1 MNISSENT
9 QHNFLLIICC
19 IIIFCGLL
27 FLLVGPGIGFPV
39 GTCGSDEIQMT
50 RTTDIEPSYAASL
63 LKEFGEPEP
72 GLAPDR
78 LPVMQYP
85 VQKEVIDTFMDQEQ
99 IGLSEDSIIGLY
111 EFPDS
116 RLLLIDKGT
125 SVEEIIRTNEGTRTL
140 TLPKEPAGSLHIGAN
155 ETGTAQHGTF
165 LSSTEYNISIQQID
179 FVLPGPGNEPAPLY
193 IVKKSGI
200 EYLLNTD
207 ETPLATISTTGTFY
221 VLYGERVERVVSSS
235 FVIPDPSWTLCFER
249 LEISGEGTTMGEL
262 KYKTKFARGS
272 ERILRA
278 HLITTGAYI
287 QIHDANME
295 TSTSQWTSRDSTGCS
310 C

>member
-1 MNISSENT
+1 MDISSENT

-39 GTCGSDEIQMT
+39 GTCGSDDIAMT
-50 RTTDIEPSYAASL
+50 ITSDIEPSYAASL

-72 GLAPDR
+72 GPAPGR

-85 VQKEVIDTFMDQEQ
+85 LQKEILDSFMDQEQ
-99 IGLSEDSIIGLY
+99 IAVSEDSIIGLY

-116 RLLLIDKGT
+116 RLLLIDQG
-125 SVEEIIRTNEGTRTL
+125 SGVEEIIRTDEGTRTL
-140 TLPKEPAGSLHIGAN
+140 TLPKEPVGSLQIGAN

-165 LSSTEYNISIQQID
+165 LSSTKYNISIQRID
-179 FVLPGPGNEPAPLY
+179 LVLPGPGNETAPLY
-193 IVKKSGI
+193 IVKKSGT
-200 EYLLNTD
+200 ESLLNPD
-207 ETPLATISTTGTFY
+207 ETPLATISATGTFY
-221 VLYGERVERVVSSS
+221 VLFGDRVERVVSSS
-235 FVIPDPSWTLCFER
+235 YVITDPSWTLCFER
-249 LEISGEGTTMGEL
+249 SEISGEGTAMGEL
-262 KYKTKFARGS
+262 KYTTKFARGS
-272 ERILRA
+272 ERILRV
-278 HLITTGAYI
+278 HLITTGAHV
-287 QIHDANME
+287 QVHDTTMQ

>member
-1 MNISSENT
+1 MDISSENT

-50 RTTDIEPSYAASL
+50 HTTDIEPSYAASL

-72 GLAPDR
+72 GPVPGR

-85 VQKEVIDTFMDQEQ
+85 LQKEVLDMLMDQEQ
-99 IGLSEDSIIGLY
+99 IAVSENSIIGLY

-116 RLLLIDKGT
+116 RLLLIDQGT
-125 SVEEIIRTNEGTRTL
+125 SVEEIISTDEGTRTL
-140 TLPKEPAGSLHIGAN
+140 ILPKEPAGSLHIGAN
-155 ETGTAQHGTF
+155 ETGTALHGMF
-165 LSSTEYNISIQQID
+165 LASTEYTTSIQRID
-179 FVLPGPGNEPAPLY
+179 LVLPGPGNETAPLY
-193 IVKKSGI
+193 IVKKSGT
-200 EYLLNTD
+200 ESLLNPD

-235 FVIPDPSWTLCFER
+235 YVIADASWTLCIER
-249 LEISGEGTTMGEL
+249 LEISGEGMTMGEL
-262 KYKTKFARGS
+262 KYTTKFARGS

>member
-1 MNISSENT
+1 MDISSENT

-50 RTTDIEPSYAASL
+50 HTTDIEPSYAASL

-72 GLAPDR
+72 GPVPGR

-85 VQKEVIDTFMDQEQ
+85 LQKEVLDMLMDQEQ
-99 IGLSEDSIIGLY
+99 IAVSENSIIGLY

-116 RLLLIDKGT
+116 RLLLIDQGT
-125 SVEEIIRTNEGTRTL
+125 SVEEIISTDEGTRTL
-140 TLPKEPAGSLHIGAN
+140 ILPKEPAGSLHIGAN
-155 ETGTAQHGTF
+155 ETGTALHGMF
-165 LSSTEYNISIQQID
+165 LASTEYTTSIQRID
-179 FVLPGPGNEPAPLY
+179 LVLPGPGNETAPLY
-193 IVKKSGI
+193 IVKKSGT
-200 EYLLNTD
+200 ESLLNPD

-235 FVIPDPSWTLCFER
+235 YVIADASWTLCIER
-249 LEISGEGTTMGEL
+249 LEISGEGMTMGEL
-262 KYKTKFARGS
+262 KYTTKFARGS

-278 HLITTGAYI
+278 YLITTGAHI
-287 QIHDANME
+287 QVHDANMD
-295 TSTSQWTSRDSTGCS
+295 TSTSQWTSRESSGCS